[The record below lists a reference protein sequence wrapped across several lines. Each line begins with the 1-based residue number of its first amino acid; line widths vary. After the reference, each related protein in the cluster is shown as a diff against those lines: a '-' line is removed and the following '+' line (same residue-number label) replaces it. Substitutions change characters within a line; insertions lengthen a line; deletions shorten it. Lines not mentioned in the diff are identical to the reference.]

1 MKYQSEFRDQGLARG
16 LLTAIRAAAARLPPI
31 TIMEVCGSHTM
42 AICRYG
48 LRAVLPANVRLLSG
62 PGCPVCVTAGHYI
75 DQAVA
80 LARLPDV
87 TLATFGDLLR
97 VPGSSSSLEKERA
110 AGATIDIVFSPLQAV
125 ELAQAQP
132 QRRVV
137 LLGIGFETTAPGV
150 ALALRDAAGLGL
162 RNFFVLCGH
171 KVMPPPLR
179 ALVAGRTHIDG
190 FLLPGNVSAI
200 LGLQPYGFLASE
212 FGTACV
218 VAGFEPLDVLE
229 GIHLLLHQAIN
240 RKPMVENQYTRLVR
254 TDGNPAARR
263 LVDSVFEPR
272 DAVWRGI
279 GMIPG
284 SGLRLREEYAA
295 HDAERSIACHT
306 EPTVEKKGCVCGEIL
321 QGLKQPED
329 CPLFGRACT
338 PADPVGACMVSSE
351 GCCAAHFRY
360 LRGTPGE

>member
-1 MKYQSEFRDQGLARG
+1 MKYQSEFRDQALARG
-16 LLTAIRAAAARLPPI
+16 LLAGIRTAAAGLPSV
-31 TIMEVCGSHTM
+31 TLMEVCGSHTM

-48 LRAVLPANVRLLSG
+48 LRDVLPANVRLLSG
-62 PGCPVCVTAGHYI
+62 PGCPVCVTEGHYI

-87 TLATFGDLLR
+87 TVATFGDLLR
-97 VPGSSSSLEKERA
+97 VPGSSSSLEQERA
-110 AGATIDIVFSPLQAV
+110 AGAVIEVVFSPLQAV
-125 ELAQAQP
+125 DLARAQP
-132 QRRVV
+132 ERRVV
-137 LLGIGFETTAPGV
+137 FLGIGFETTVPGV
-150 ALALRDAAGLGL
+150 ALAIRDAAALGL

-179 ALVAGRTHIDG
+179 ALVAGRTRVDG

-200 LGLQPYGFLASE
+200 IGLQPYGFLASE
-212 FGTACV
+212 FGIACV

-229 GIHLLLHQAIN
+229 GIHLLLQQVVRRSPA
-240 RKPMVENQYTRLVR
+240 VENQYTRLVR
-254 TDGNPAARR
+254 PDGNPAARG
-263 LVDSVFEPR
+263 LVAEVFEPF

-279 GMIPG
+279 GTIPG
-284 SGLRLREEYAA
+284 SGLRLRQAYAA
-295 HDAERSIACHT
+295 HDAERGIAYCT

-338 PADPVGACMVSSE
+338 PAAPVGACMVSSE
-351 GCCAAHFRY
+351 GCCAAHYRY

>member
-1 MKYQSEFRDQGLARG
+1 MKYQSEFRDQALARG
-16 LLTAIRAAAARLPPI
+16 LLATIRAEAARLPPV
-31 TIMEVCGSHTM
+31 TFMEVCGSHTM

-48 LRAVLPANVRLLSG
+48 LRGLLPDSVRLLSG
-62 PGCPVCVTAGHYI
+62 PGCPVCVTEVRYI

-87 TLATFGDLLR
+87 TLTTFGDLVR

-110 AGATIDIVFSPLQAV
+110 AGAAVEVVFSPMQAV
-125 ELAQAQP
+125 ELARAHP
-132 QRRVV
+132 ERRVV
-137 LLGIGFETTAPGV
+137 FLGIGFETTVPGV
-150 ALALRDAAGLGL
+150 ALAVRDAAGLGL
-162 RNFFVLCGH
+162 RNFFVLSGH

-179 ALVAGRTHIDG
+179 ALVAGRRRLDG

-200 LGLQPYGFLASE
+200 IGLEPYGFLASE

-229 GIHLLLHQAIN
+229 GIHLLLLQMIAG
-240 RKPMVENQYTRLVR
+240 KPAVENQYSRLVR
-254 TDGNPAARR
+254 AEGNRAAQR
-263 LVDSVFEPR
+263 VVAAVFEPG
-272 DAVWRGI
+272 DAVWRGV
-279 GMIPG
+279 GLIPG
-284 SGLRLREEYAA
+284 SGLRLRPAYAA
-295 HDAERSIACHT
+295 YDAERGIAYTT
-306 EPTVEKKGCVCGEIL
+306 EATVEKKGCLCGEIL

-329 CPLFGRACT
+329 CGLFGRACT

-351 GCCAAHFRY
+351 GCCAAHYRY

>member
-1 MKYQSEFRDQGLARG
+1 MKYQSEFRDQALARG
-16 LLTAIRAAAARLPPI
+16 LLAAIRAAAAPLPPV
-31 TIMEVCGSHTM
+31 TLMEVCGSHTM

-48 LRAVLPANVRLLSG
+48 LRQVLPENVRLLSG
-62 PGCPVCVTAGHYI
+62 PGCPVCVIEGRYL

-80 LARLPDV
+80 LARLPEV
-87 TLATFGDLLR
+87 TVATFGDLLR

-110 AGATIDIVFSPLQAV
+110 AGAAVEVVFSPLQAV
-125 ELAQAQP
+125 ELARARP
-132 QRRVV
+132 QRQVV
-137 LLGIGFETTAPGV
+137 FLGIGFETTVPGV
-150 ALALRDAAGLGL
+150 ALAIRDAAGLGL

-179 ALVAGRTHIDG
+179 ALVAGRAQVDG

-200 LGLQPYGFLASE
+200 IGLHPYGFLAEE
-212 FGTACV
+212 FGAACV

-229 GIHLLLHQAIN
+229 GIHLLLRQVAS
-240 RKPMVENQYTRLVR
+240 RSPAVENQYRRLVR
-254 TDGNPAARR
+254 PAGNPAAQR
-263 LVDSVFEPR
+263 LLAEVFEPC

-279 GMIPG
+279 GTIPG
-284 SGLRLREEYAA
+284 SGLRLRQAYAA
-295 HDAERSIACHT
+295 YDAERCLTYRT
-306 EPTVEKKGCVCGEIL
+306 EATVEPKGCRCGEIL

-329 CPLFGRACT
+329 CALFGRACT

-351 GCCAAHFRY
+351 GCCAAHYRY

>member
-1 MKYQSEFRDQGLARG
+1 MKYQTEFRDQALARG
-16 LLTAIRAAAARLPPI
+16 LLAAIRAAAAALPPV
-31 TIMEVCGSHTM
+31 TLMEVCGSHTM

-48 LRAVLPANVRLLSG
+48 LREVLPENVRLLSG
-62 PGCPVCVTAGHYI
+62 PGCPVCVTEGHYI

-87 TLATFGDLLR
+87 TLTTFGDLLR
-97 VPGSSSSLEKERA
+97 VPGSSSALEKERA
-110 AGATIDIVFSPLQAV
+110 AGAAIEVVFSAVQAV
-125 ELAQAQP
+125 ELARAHP
-132 QRRVV
+132 ERRVV
-137 LLGIGFETTAPGV
+137 FLGIGFETTAPGV
-150 ALALRDAAGLGL
+150 ALAVRDAAALGL

-179 ALVAGRTHIDG
+179 ALVAGRRRVDG

-200 LGLQPYGFLASE
+200 IGPQPYGFLARE

-229 GIHLLLHQAIN
+229 GIRLLLQQLQ
-240 RKPMVENQYTRLVR
+240 RREPRVENSYTRLVR
-254 TDGNPAARR
+254 PDGNLSARR
-263 LVDSVFEPR
+263 LVAEIFEPV

-284 SGLRLREEYAA
+284 SGLRLREAYAA
-295 HDAERSIACHT
+295 HDAERGIEYIT
-306 EPTVEKKGCVCGEIL
+306 EPTVGKKGCLCGEIL

-329 CPLFGRACT
+329 CALFGRACT
-338 PADPVGACMVSSE
+338 PAEPVGACMVSSE
-351 GCCAAHFRY
+351 GCCAAHYRY

>member
-1 MKYQSEFRDQGLARG
+1 MKYQTEYRDQALASG
-16 LLTAIRAAAARLPPI
+16 LLTAIRAVAAPLPPV
-31 TIMEVCGSHTM
+31 TFMEVCGSHTM

-48 LRAVLPANVRLLSG
+48 LREVLPANVRLLSG
-62 PGCPVCVTAGHYI
+62 PGCPVCVTEGHYI

-87 TLATFGDLLR
+87 TVTTFGDLIR

-110 AGATIDIVFSPLQAV
+110 AGAAIEVVFSPLQAV
-125 ELAQAQP
+125 ELARAHP
-132 QRRVV
+132 ERRVV
-137 LLGIGFETTAPGV
+137 FLGIGFETTVPGV
-150 ALALRDAAGLGL
+150 ALAVRDAAGLGL

-179 ALVAGRTHIDG
+179 ALVAGRTRVDG

-200 LGLQPYGFLASE
+200 IGLQPYGFLAKE
-212 FGTACV
+212 FGIACA

-229 GIHLLLHQAIN
+229 GIHLLLRQVAGHC
-240 RKPMVENQYTRLVR
+240 PTVENQYTRLVR
-254 TDGNPAARR
+254 PEGNPAAQR
-263 LVDSVFEPR
+263 LVAEVFEPF

-284 SGLRLREEYAA
+284 SGLRLRPAFAA
-295 HDAERSIACHT
+295 HDAERGIEYTT
-306 EPTVEKKGCVCGEIL
+306 EPTVGKKGCICGEIL

-329 CPLFGRACT
+329 CALFGCVCT
-338 PADPVGACMVSSE
+338 PGDPVGACMVSSE
-351 GCCAAHFRY
+351 GCCAAHYRY